1 MLNELLAREKL
12 AEFLKEDL
20 GFGDLSTAYLPDVE
34 TTGSF
39 IAKEDGIACGQEIP
53 GMVYGLLGGDAVYDP
68 CVKDGDFVKKG
79 TVMGKAAGSVRT
91 LLDGERVCLNMMQR
105 MSGIATKTRKATD
118 LLDDDSIKLCDTRK
132 TTPGLRMFDK
142 YAVMIGGGHNH
153 RFDLSGAVML
163 KDNHIALAGGIRNC
177 VENIRKHIGPL
188 TPIEVEIET
197 IDELK
202 EAVAADVDVIM
213 FDNQLPQT
221 IRKWKEIVPAHV
233 KIEASGGISFST
245 IASFK
250 GCGADFLSMGELT
263 NEVEP
268 LDISFL
274 VENAVKAEF

>member
-1 MLNELLAREKL
+1 MGKSVGNVKTLLA
-12 AEFLKEDL
+12 
-20 GFGDLSTAYLPDVE
+20 
-34 TTGSF
+34 
-39 IAKEDGIACGQEIP
+39 
-53 GMVYGLLGGDAVYDP
+53 
-68 CVKDGDFVKKG
+68 
-79 TVMGKAAGSVRT
+79 
-91 LLDGERVCLNMMQR
+91 GERVSLNMMQH
-105 MSGIATKTRKATD
+105 MSGIATKTKKAID

-132 TTPGLRMFDK
+132 TTLGLRMFDK

-153 RFDLSGAVML
+153 RFDLTGALML
-163 KDNHIALAGGIRNC
+163 KDNHIALAGSIKNC
-177 VENIRKHIGPL
+177 VENIRKHIVPL

-202 EAVAADVDVIM
+202 EAIDANVDVIM

-221 IRKWKEIVPAHV
+221 IRKWKEIVFAHV
-233 KIEASGGISFST
+233 KVEASGGIRFST

-274 VENAVKAEF
+274 VKNAVKA